1 MGLRILLCDDQ
12 PDIVQSLALL
22 FQSQGY
28 ETVVTYDGAACL
40 AKAREWKPHVA
51 FIDIGLP
58 DISGYQVAREIRASE
73 GGERI
78 YLVALTGYGQPID
91 RRRALESGFNEHM
104 VKPVDRERLMR
115 TVVDIEPTAAA

>member
-58 DISGYQVAREIRASE
+58 DISGYQVAREIRALPF
-73 GGERI
+73 GKDVT
-78 YLVALTGYGQPID
+78 LVAFTGYGKAEDVRSAAEAGFDQHVKKGGDPV
-91 RRRALESGFNEHM
+91 ALVE
-104 VKPVDRERLMR
+104 
-115 TVVDIEPTAAA
+115 IAARVTRNRG